1 MERNFQICQKL
12 SAEIYKDDLEQEISG
27 WKLLTPECC
36 CVLGKYQKKEQSNTD
51 VYKIA
56 NLAAAAYKKGNEVI
70 VAYRGT
76 DGIVDVITDAGFL
89 LKKIPKSY
97 ILAKNFY
104 LKIKKMNPNCKI
116 YCTGH
121 SLGGAYAQMVVARAI
136 KDGDDCPQAIT
147 FNAPGL
153 GYALK
158 KKEQEL
164 HKKSLLAKIS
174 NYVVMNDFIGNFREH
189 AGSTYYIQPYP
200 LNIPKPSGKGMI
212 TPHDSIKS
220 YTVEKCGPHFCCPSG
235 WNSNHAGA
243 LWCFDVND
251 VSVAEKALRKLVD
264 AKVNR
269 HDLKNAVDIIHQMQ
283 EKKQLKLFNSFK
295 FEAFGKKYTLKANIL
310 E

>member
-1 MERNFQICQKL
+1 MERNFEICKKL

-27 WKLLTPECC
+27 WVLLSQQWCNGAGRCRE
-36 CVLGKYQKKEQSNTD
+36 KKINAD

-70 VAYRGT
+70 VAFRGT

-97 ILAKNFY
+97 VLAKNLY
-104 LKIKKMNPNCKI
+104 LKIKKLNPNCTV

-136 KDGDDCPQAIT
+136 RDGDDCPRSIT

-164 HKKSLLAKIS
+164 HKKSLLSKMS

-200 LNIPKPSGKGMI
+200 LNIPKPSGEGMQ
-212 TPHDSIKS
+212 TPHDSIKN
-220 YTVEKCGPHFCCPSG
+220 YTVEKFGPHFSCPIG

-251 VSVAEKALRKLVD
+251 VSKGEKALRKLVD

-269 HDLKNAVDIIHQMQ
+269 YDLKDAVDMIYQMQ
-283 EKKQLKLFNSFK
+283 EKKRLKLLNSFEFK
-295 FEAFGKKYTLKANIL
+295 AFGKKYALKADIS